1 VLSWFSQRAG
11 AAQNRHYWLSHSET
25 DHPLTD
31 PTPSRVTGR
40 ISCTKDAQIRM
51 ACSLDRRRRGRRK
64 YCFLAGCAADGSLEK
79 SSHPF
84 GKSAREESAG
94 KQVESDSFPTAQQA
108 GL

>member
-1 VLSWFSQRAG
+1 LIAAG
-11 AAQNRHYWLSHSET
+11 AVGAVL
-25 DHPLTD
+25 
-31 PTPSRVTGR
+31 
-40 ISCTKDAQIRM
+40 
-51 ACSLDRRRRGRRK
+51 
-64 YCFLAGCAADGSLEK
+64 FLAGCAADGSLEK